1 MRKLL
6 ILIVVVAI
14 IFGVYYKIDSAKKL
28 EDKINEVTDK
38 VEKKASDASFNT
50 FKQYVNLIIG
60 NAENN
65 YMFSE
70 INNEDVSD
78 CLKDSSMT
86 NEFEYCKAKFDENGK
101 ATVEIKGKNGSRF
114 KNYYCKNATR
124 TDLSSC
130 EKIK

>member
-1 MRKLL
+1 MKKVL

-28 EDKINEVTDK
+28 EDKINEITDK
-38 VEKKASDASFNT
+38 IEKKANDSTLTA
-50 FKQYVNLIIG
+50 FKQYVVVAIDG
-60 NAENN
+60 AERD
-65 YMFSE
+65 YILSE
-70 INNEDVSD
+70 ITNENISD
-78 CLKDSSMT
+78 CLESTAHT